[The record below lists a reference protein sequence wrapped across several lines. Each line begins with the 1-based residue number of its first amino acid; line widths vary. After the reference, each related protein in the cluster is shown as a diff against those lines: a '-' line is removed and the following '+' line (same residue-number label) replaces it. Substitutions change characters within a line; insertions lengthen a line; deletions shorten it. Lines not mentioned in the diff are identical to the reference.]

1 MTTLPQPDTSL
12 PGPPTIAGDHADDDG
27 PVLDSLVEQSAE
39 PPAPKPATA
48 PPVAP
53 APTPDRPRTP
63 SRLLTGS
70 MTINDSHGAVLLL
83 PADPD
88 RKNLSLSVM
97 SAGTPDAPVT
107 PEANGVRIAEDSG
120 RVMTDGASLVLPNGR
135 NWDSVPGYTGAVW
148 AAVTGVG
155 TLFVTWAAVTR

>member
-1 MTTLPQPDTSL
+1 MTTLPQPDTSF

-39 PPAPKPATA
+39 PPAPKPTTA
-48 PPVAP
+48 PPAAP
-53 APTPDRPRTP
+53 APTPDKPRTP

-70 MTINDSHGAVLLL
+70 MTINGTHGAVLLL

-88 RKNLSLSVM
+88 RRNLTISVVT
-97 SAGTPDAPVT
+97 AT
-107 PEANGVRIAEDSG
+107 PELNRVRIAEDSG

-135 NWDSVPGYTGAVW
+135 AWDSAAGYTGAVW
-148 AAVTGVG
+148 AAVPDAG
-155 TLFVTWAAVTR
+155 TAFVTWAAVTR

>member
-39 PPAPKPATA
+39 PPAPKPTTA
-48 PPVAP
+48 PPAAP

-88 RKNLSLSVM
+88 RKNLTLSVM
-97 SAGTPDAPVT
+97 SAGTA

-135 NWDSVPGYTGAVW
+135 TWDSVTGYTGAVW
-148 AAVTGVG
+148 AAVTGTG
-155 TLFVTWAAVTR
+155 ALFVTWAAVTR

>member
-27 PVLDSLVEQSAE
+27 PALDSLVEQSAE
-39 PPAPKPATA
+39 PPAPEPATA
-48 PPVAP
+48 PPAAP
-53 APTPDRPRTP
+53 APPPDRPRTP

-70 MTINDSHGAVLLL
+70 MTINDLHGAVLLL

-88 RKNLSLSVM
+88 RKNLTVSVM
-97 SAGTPDAPVT
+97 SAGTP

-148 AAVTGVG
+148 AAVTGTG
-155 TLFVTWAAVTR
+155 ALLVTWAAVTR

>member
-48 PPVAP
+48 PPAAP

-88 RKNLSLSVM
+88 RKNLTIAVM
-97 SAGTPDAPVT
+97 PAGT
-107 PEANGVRIAEDSG
+107 EANGVRIAEDSG
-120 RVMTDGASLVLPNGR
+120 RVMTDGASLVLPSGR
-135 NWDSVPGYTGAVW
+135 TWDSVPGYTGAVW
-148 AAVTGVG
+148 AAVTGTG
-155 TLFVTWAAVTR
+155 ALFVTWAAVTR